1 MHLPRSL
8 FLCLSGTTG
17 NVLSF
22 SETRAH
28 QVVQQK
34 SEQFM
39 IYNQKQLTRIYPSA
53 YRIDSSNFNPLPY
66 WNAGCQLGVYDP
78 RGVVLCL
85 LSPPGQ
91 LSVVS
96 NPLKRSIFTVALNYQ
111 SEGRM
116 MQINRAKFKA
126 NGNCGYILKPQQM
139 CKGKYWFLIA
149 SVINNRLYSTMY
161 MSKFIIIII
170 IINVGMYVYM
180 YVSRSQRTNLWS
192 LFFSFYH
199 YGSQGWA

>member
-1 MHLPRSL
+1 MSTVFNLSRLGPLLWAGVGSGILRPIGRGLALMRLALSP
-8 FLCLSGTTG
+8 FLCLPGTTG

-66 WNAGCQLGVYDP
+66 WNAGCQLGEDDP
-78 RGVVLCL
+78 RGGVRRL
-85 LSPPGQ
+85 LSPPCQ
-91 LSVVS
+91 SSVVS

-139 CKGKYWFLIA
+139 CKGEYQLHSCICPKQQMI
-149 SVINNRLYSTMY
+149 SR
-161 MSKFIIIII
+161 
-170 IINVGMYVYM
+170 YV
-180 YVSRSQRTNLWS
+180 
-192 LFFSFYH
+192 H
-199 YGSQGWA
+199 A